1 MRNAH
6 RRLMFVV
13 ATLLLCGATDA
24 AKSPAPPPSPRP
36 IRPEGEVLFSDDF
49 SRDDLQ
55 GWSADKIGVWSVR
68 RGVLRAELP
77 DKRQQHSFL
86 YTGSSDWT
94 DYAVDL
100 DVCAMRGVDKGV
112 AVRVMKGETGLAADL
127 RGIGY
132 HDLVL
137 HRREWP
143 LAKVRAVNA
152 NATWHHLRVEA
163 RDNRYKV
170 WLNGAL
176 MIDKVDSR
184 RSRPRGGIALAA
196 YTGGVSECTL
206 YYDNVLV
213 TALAP
218 AAATLRER

>member
-1 MRNAH
+1 M
-6 RRLMFVV
+6 LLV

-24 AKSPAPPPSPRP
+24 AKSPTPPPPPRP
-36 IRPEGEVLFSDDF
+36 IRPEGEVLFADDF
-49 SRDDLQ
+49 SGDDLKD
-55 GWSADKIGVWSVR
+55 WSADKIGVWSVR
-68 RGVLRAELP
+68 RGMLRAELP
-77 DKRQQHSFL
+77 DQRQQHSFI
-86 YTGSSDWT
+86 YAGSSEWT
-94 DYAVDL
+94 DYAVDF

-112 AVRVMKGETGLAADL
+112 AVRVMKGETGIAVDL

-137 HRREWP
+137 HRRERP
-143 LAKVRAVNA
+143 LAKVRAINA

-163 RDNRYKV
+163 QDNRYKV

-176 MIDKVDSR
+176 MIDKVDPR

-218 AAATLRER
+218 AAANLRGQ